1 LSFLSDRI
9 LVLNS
14 TTEIARD
21 CASTH
26 RYIHMRDTCLSRR
39 VLLPSASAAA
49 LLSALPAEII
59 LAAEPPRPFLV
70 TGSSSGIGRAST
82 FALSGASRF
91 VLCGARTASAAQ
103 SVAAAQDAESLGGYG
118 LALGADLEQ
127 SDLESV
133 KTYAGQLSQDLPGG
147 VEGVLLCAGVESL
160 PLRRTPQGV
169 ESTFG
174 INTLSHFVIAVE
186 LAARAVQERRALR
199 VVSVTSSAAFDSRL
213 GSSDA
218 LDLSWERRPYDARQ
232 AYVDSKA
239 CNVLLAD
246 ELQRRVSSTA
256 VLACSVD
263 PGPTASMLVRYA
275 LPQRAAQRV
284 GMSDE
289 QLARQARTLGLR
301 TPTQAARGVV
311 WCLTSPDCAPGALYL
326 GAASPPDASPPLP
339 TWEQPLPWRND
350 ALAAAVW
357 QECVA
362 MSSDWLSPLA
372 RKFVA

>member
-1 LSFLSDRI
+1 
-9 LVLNS
+9 
-14 TTEIARD
+14 
-21 CASTH
+21 
-26 RYIHMRDTCLSRR
+26 MRDSTLSRR
-39 VLLPSASAAA
+39 VLLPAAA
-49 LLSALPAEII
+49 WLSAWPSEI
-59 LAAEPPRPFLV
+59 LQAAEPPPRPFLI
-70 TGSSSGIGRAST
+70 TGASGGIGRASAR
-82 FALSGASRF
+82 ALSGSARF
-91 VLCGARTASAAQ
+91 VLCGARTAAAAQ
-103 SVAAAQDAESLGGYG
+103 EVAAAQGAGSLGGYG
-118 LALGADLEQ
+118 LALDADLEQ

-133 KTYAGQLSQDLPGG
+133 KTYVGQLSRDLPGG
-147 VEGVLLCAGVESL
+147 VEGALLCAGVEGL

-199 VVSVTSSAAFDSRL
+199 LVSVTSSAAFDSRL
-213 GSSDA
+213 GSGDA

-239 CNVLLAD
+239 CNILLAD
-246 ELQRRVSSTA
+246 ELQRRLSSTP

-263 PGPTASMLVRYA
+263 PGPTASMLVRYT

-284 GMSDE
+284 GMSEE

-301 TPTQAARGVV
+301 TPAQAARGVV
-311 WCLTSPDCAPGALYL
+311 WCLTSPTCAPGALYL

-357 QECVA
+357 QECAA
-362 MSSDWLSPLA
+362 MSKDWLSPMA
-372 RKFVA
+372 RRFVA